1 MERIVPASWMPDAS
15 PVRVI
20 VHWTGGG
27 PSASSLDKEH
37 YHVLVEQD
45 LDLVRGIH
53 TIKDNDNT
61 ADGAYAAHT
70 KGKNTRSIG
79 ISLCGMLNSTEHP
92 FIPGPHP
99 IKEPQWDRAA
109 RAVAELC
116 ERYDIPV
123 TPPTVLQHGEVQEI
137 LGVTQNGKWDVCR
150 LPWKPSWSHAQVG
163 EDFRNRVKEHLANLM
178 EDESAI
184 PIRAT
189 VMGIDVPGFLEDSQA
204 LVAMRPLEEGK
215 LFVIKQASREGALLK
230 IGDKEVVL
238 TAYNIGGKG
247 FVPARKLAEHLG
259 AELEWNSA
267 QRKLTIHK

>member
-1 MERIVPASWMPDAS
+1 MERIVPADWMPDAS

-20 VHWTGGG
+20 VHWTAGA
-27 PSASSLDKEH
+27 PNASSLDKEH

-45 LDLVRGIH
+45 LELVRGVF

-61 ADGAYAAHT
+61 GDDRYAAHT

-79 ISLCGMLNSTEHP
+79 ISLCGMSGSSEHP

-109 RAVAELC
+109 RVVAELC

-123 TPPTVLQHGEVQEI
+123 TPQTVLQHGEVQEI
-137 LGVTQNGKWDVCR
+137 LGAPQNGKWDVCR
-150 LPWKPSWSHAQVG
+150 LPWKPNWSHAQVG
-163 EDFRNRVKEHLANLM
+163 EDFRTRVKDHLADLV
-178 EDESAI
+178 EDENPI
-184 PIRAT
+184 PIKAT
-189 VMGIDVPGFLEDSQA
+189 VLGIEAPGFLEDSQA
-204 LVAMRPLEEGK
+204 LVAIRPLEDGGI
-215 LFVIKQASREGALLK
+215 FTIKRVSRDGALLK
-230 IGDKEVVL
+230 VGNREVAL
-238 TAYNIGGKG
+238 AYYNIGGKG

-267 QRKLTIHK
+267 QRKLTIRK